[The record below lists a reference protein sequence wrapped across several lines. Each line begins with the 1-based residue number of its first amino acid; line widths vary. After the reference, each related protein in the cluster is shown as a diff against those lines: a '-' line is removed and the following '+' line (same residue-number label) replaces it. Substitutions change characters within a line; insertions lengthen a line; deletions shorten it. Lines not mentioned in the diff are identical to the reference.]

1 MNIGILALQ
10 GDFAAHATML
20 QNLNASYSFVTKP
33 EDLEVIDALILPG
46 GESPTMLKFLQEDD
60 FLLAIKQFAQQHPLF
75 GTCAGAI
82 LLAKEVTS
90 PTQQSLGLV
99 DITVQRNAYG
109 RQLDSHIGMGKV
121 RLLRPSSPALLP
133 QAGEGRKEREEGQ
146 DFEMVFIRAP
156 KIARVGENVQVFA
169 THHGQPV
176 GVIDNNIMLTTFH
189 PELSSDGSI
198 HQFFIDRIV

>member
-1 MNIGILALQ
+1 MNIGILAIQ
-10 GDFAAHATML
+10 GDFAAHAAML
-20 QNLNASYSFVTKP
+20 QNLKTPYTFVTKP
-33 EDLEVIDALILPG
+33 EHLVGIDGLILPG

-60 FLLAIKQFAQQHPLF
+60 FLLAIKEFAQQHPLF

-82 LLAKEVTS
+82 LLAKEVTG
-90 PTQQSLGLV
+90 PAQQSLGLV

-121 RLLRPSSPALLP
+121 QLELN
-133 QAGEGRKEREEGQ
+133 EEER

-156 KIARVGENVQVFA
+156 KIARVGEHVQVFA

-176 GVIDNNIMLTTFH
+176 GVTDKNIMLTTFH
-189 PELSSDGSI
+189 PELSCDGSI
-198 HQFFIDRIV
+198 HQFFIDLVSTSSRA